1 MKDISRDQWHKE
13 WGWLGVEREI
23 IHTKMPKKV
32 VLGYAIQSH
41 IHVTDIWT
49 KKTHH
54 YIRFIQTLFFHT
66 IDISHRNLKQ
76 TCNTRFLRRDSILT
90 AYSVLLWILRR
101 FCRKN
106 LEKACSTG
114 LYKHTRIEP
123 VGKPYRE
130 VCLRSELWPWMVH
143 QPNSWSK
150 HPGTRIEQ
158 VLAYCR
164 DEQKY
169 VGCIEL
175 LFCLTVT
182 MTFGVQTW
190 NFIGLMD
197 EIVPIYP
204 PSFTEI
210 RSKIRE
216 K

>member
-1 MKDISRDQWHKE
+1 MVKTVIKWENVLEGD
-13 WGWLGVEREI
+13 GWCLGSN
-23 IHTKMPKKV
+23 PSFFFSC
-32 VLGYAIQSH
+32 VL
-41 IHVTDIWT
+41 V
-49 KKTHH
+49 
-54 YIRFIQTLFFHT
+54 
-66 IDISHRNLKQ
+66 
-76 TCNTRFLRRDSILT
+76 CV
-90 AYSVLLWILRR
+90 SVL
-101 FCRKN
+101 FP
-106 LEKACSTG
+106 
-114 LYKHTRIEP
+114 RIEP

-130 VCLRSELWPWMVH
+130 VCLRSELWPWMAL

-169 VGCIEL
+169 VGCSEL

-210 RSKIRE
+210 R
-216 K
+216 

>member
-1 MKDISRDQWHKE
+1 MKGHW
-13 WGWLGVEREI
+13 REI
-23 IHTKMPKKV
+23 QITNINVKATALRWIMVKTVIKWEN
-32 VLGYAIQSH
+32 VLEGEGWCLGSNPS
-41 IHVTDIWT
+41 
-49 KKTHH
+49 
-54 YIRFIQTLFFHT
+54 FFFF
-66 IDISHRNLKQ
+66 SCVLV
-76 TCNTRFLRRDSILT
+76 CV
-90 AYSVLLWILRR
+90 SVL
-101 FCRKN
+101 FP
-106 LEKACSTG
+106 
-114 LYKHTRIEP
+114 RIEP

-130 VCLRSELWPWMVH
+130 VCLRSELWPWMAH

-210 RSKIRE
+210 CSKIRE